1 MKIIL
6 LALPD
11 SVSNEIIT
19 ENFVEMA
26 KNLNQNISIKIIGS
40 SELFPKESIDFKDA
54 LENLATCCDV
64 PKNCND
70 LNFIS
75 NFWMNIHKNEKG
87 FSPVLLKYI
96 AKNAHNHESL
106 LAQNKKYQ
114 ILVTLCKT
122 CVKEE
127 M

>member
-11 SVSNEIIT
+11 SVSNETIA
-19 ENFVEMA
+19 ENFAEMA
-26 KNLNQNISIKIIGS
+26 KNLNENISVKIIDS
-40 SELFPKESIDFKDA
+40 SELLPKESIDFKDA

-64 PKNCND
+64 PKGCSP
-70 LNFIS
+70 LQFVS

-96 AKNAHNHESL
+96 VENAPSNRNVFAKNR
-106 LAQNKKYQ
+106 KYQ
-114 ILVTLCKT
+114 MLVDLCKT
-122 CVKEE
+122 CIKEE
-127 M
+127 I

>member
-11 SVSNEIIT
+11 SVSNETIA
-19 ENFVEMA
+19 ENFAEMA
-26 KNLNQNISIKIIGS
+26 KNLNENISIKIIDS
-40 SELFPKESIDFKDA
+40 SELSPKESIDFKDT

-64 PKNCND
+64 PKGCSP
-70 LNFIS
+70 LQFIS

-96 AKNAHNHESL
+96 AINAPYHRGVFTK
-106 LAQNKKYQ
+106 NKKYQ
-114 ILVTLCKT
+114 MLVNLCKT
-122 CVKEE
+122 CVEEE

>member
-11 SVSNEIIT
+11 SVSNETIA
-19 ENFVEMA
+19 ENFAEIA
-26 KNLNQNISIKIIGS
+26 KNLNENISIKIIDS
-40 SELFPKESIDFKDA
+40 SELSPKESIDFKDA

-64 PKNCND
+64 PKGCSP
-70 LNFIS
+70 LQFVS

-96 AKNAHNHESL
+96 AKNAPYHKSAFAKNR
-106 LAQNKKYQ
+106 KYQ
-114 ILVTLCKT
+114 MLVNLCKT
-122 CVKEE
+122 CAEEE